1 MTAPQAG
8 APDLYADPAK
18 LYRTA
23 RIFTEA
29 LARRR
34 AKIAAGIPVD
44 PAPRCDC
51 EQCAG
56 AVASGT

>member
-1 MTAPQAG
+1 MS
-8 APDLYADPAK
+8 PDAAVPPADPAK

-34 AKIAAGIPVD
+34 AKVAAGLQVD
-44 PAPRCDC
+44 PAPHCPC
-51 EQCAG
+51 TECTE
-56 AVASGT
+56 AVANGT

>member
-1 MTAPQAG
+1 MHA
-8 APDLYADPAK
+8 DLAADNPFADPAK

-23 RIFTEA
+23 RIFSEA

-44 PAPRCDC
+44 PPPQCG
-51 EQCAG
+51 CAG
-56 AVASGT
+56 CAEAANDGP